1 MFLKSAFL
9 VLLGFMSSVSASVSD
24 CSNGDALFTLDSMS
38 FSPDPP
44 VLGENS
50 TLLLSMAVPEEINNG
65 TARYSVKYNFLPL
78 APTVDDLCGVTVA
91 CPIAVGTLD
100 TRSSYPFD
108 EGLSGSIVMKVEWF
122 DLTGRRLLCVSMSF
136 LVKGA
141 SKQLVDRKYYRNHLY
156 SRYHRHHSNY
166 SNLTA
171 AASS

>member
-1 MFLKSAFL
+1 MFLRSAF
-9 VLLGFMSSVSASVSD
+9 VALLGFLSSVTASVSD
-24 CSNGDALFTLDSMS
+24 CSNGDALFTLNSMS

-44 VLGENS
+44 VPGENS

-65 TARYSVKYNFLPL
+65 TARYSVKYNYLPL
-78 APTVDDLCGVTVA
+78 SPTVDPLCDVTVA

-108 EGLSGSIVMKVEWF
+108 EGLSGSIIMKVEWF

-136 LVKGA
+136 ILKER
-141 SKQLVDRKYYRNHLY
+141 SKQLVDRKYYRNNLY
-156 SRYHRHHSNY
+156 HRYHI